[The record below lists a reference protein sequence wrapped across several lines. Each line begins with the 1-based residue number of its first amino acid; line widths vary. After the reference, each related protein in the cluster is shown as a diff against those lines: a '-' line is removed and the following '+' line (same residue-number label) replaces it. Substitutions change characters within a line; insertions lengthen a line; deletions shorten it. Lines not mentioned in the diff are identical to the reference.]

1 MNQKS
6 EQFKSYKPG
15 RYAAIDIGT
24 VTARLLVADVAA
36 DGAITELH
44 RDTAICNLGVGVDKT
59 GLLDPAAIARV
70 EEVVGRFVRT
80 IDELQ
85 PADGGPA
92 ASNGEAAANDD
103 ADADGGDA
111 DAAGA
116 DSSDGRIVVTANAT
130 SASRDAKNS
139 GDFVAVLAKLG
150 VELSVIPGQ
159 KEAGLSFAGATSA
172 FPGERV
178 VVLDVGG
185 GSSEIIAGQAGG
197 APVHAHS
204 FNIGCRRVTER
215 YLHDDPPAPEQLA
228 DAAAWIAEEMHD
240 YLAALVSDGFSGKP
254 GDVSPD
260 GWVSPRFDKAADA
273 GSVLDAA
280 AAPSNFA
287 EAADAAGAGASPC
300 RIVAVAGTATSAV
313 SMRERMEVY
322 DSSRVHGAVV
332 TCDDIDELLARLAAM
347 TLEERKQVVGLDPGR
362 APVIVAGL
370 LILQQIMRGLDAS
383 SFTVSERDILH
394 GIILDAAAQ

>member
-1 MNQKS
+1 MNQPS
-6 EQFKSYKPG
+6 RQTQAYKPG

-24 VTARLLVADVAA
+24 VTARLLVADVEA
-36 DGAITELH
+36 DGAIAELH

-70 EEVVGRFVRT
+70 EEVVGRFVRA

-85 PADGGPA
+85 PADG
-92 ASNGEAAANDD
+92 
-103 ADADGGDA
+103 
-111 DAAGA
+111 
-116 DSSDGRIVVTANAT
+116 RITVTANAT
-130 SASRDAKNS
+130 SASRDAENS

-150 VELSVIPGQ
+150 VELSVIPGE

-215 YLHDDPPAPEQLA
+215 YLHDDPPAPEQLS

-240 YLAALVSDGFSGKP
+240 YLATLVSDGFGGKP
-254 GDVSPD
+254 GDGPSD
-260 GWVSPRFDKAADA
+260 GRVAPRFDEAADT
-273 GSVLDAA
+273 GSASDSAA
-280 AAPSNFA
+280 EASNFA
-287 EAADAAGAGASPC
+287 EAANAAEAGASPC

-370 LILQQIMRGLDAS
+370 LILQQIMQGLDAS